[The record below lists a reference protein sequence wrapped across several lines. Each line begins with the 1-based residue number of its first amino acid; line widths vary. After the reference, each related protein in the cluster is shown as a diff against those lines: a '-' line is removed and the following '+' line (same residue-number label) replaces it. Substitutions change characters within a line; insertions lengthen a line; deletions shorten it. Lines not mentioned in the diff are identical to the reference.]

1 LSRYAV
7 IVCFII
13 SGIISI
19 VLFVLN
25 PSLKELLYF
34 SLFAFLFSIHIYTS
48 VPHVD
53 AIFRNSAW
61 KHILFA
67 ATLYISAGILSLFID
82 IIINGK
88 ITIPIQFF
96 LSFCVLISVIT
107 PWIPLRH
114 FISVGLI
121 FSASEIIPFI
131 HFSISFVKNF
141 KSELQNLHQSGI
153 QTFTAVTGGILKILF
168 RTDWGN
174 IFLMV
179 IVVAFFIFM
188 DVFRVH
194 FFNQKIGMTIH
205 AAVIFPVFLL
215 IILIRRFERIR
226 KILILKESSLILE
239 KEKERFKERKRIYA
253 DIHDQMGAK
262 LTDMLFYL
270 RKCKKEGSLSKQQ
283 SNDIEKEVN
292 EIINS
297 LHDNL
302 NGMGDLDKLSEDFVN
317 TFHLMLLRRYS
328 KADRELIFS
337 SFHDDEI
344 RTLIKENYK
353 DAFLNEIQ
361 KAMDEII
368 TNDLKY
374 GKHSSQWKLFWN
386 QNESLPV
393 KILMESKTDYGVEA
407 ERSGL
412 GTSNILKRITS
423 IGGSV
428 DWNIKN
434 GIYSIGIFLP
444 QKPPER
450 AG

>member
-1 LSRYAV
+1 M
-7 IVCFII
+7 
-13 SGIISI
+13 
-19 VLFVLN
+19 
-25 PSLKELLYF
+25 
-34 SLFAFLFSIHIYTS
+34 
-48 VPHVD
+48 
-53 AIFRNSAW
+53 
-61 KHILFA
+61 
-67 ATLYISAGILSLFID
+67 
-82 IIINGK
+82 
-88 ITIPIQFF
+88 
-96 LSFCVLISVIT
+96 
-107 PWIPLRH
+107 
-114 FISVGLI
+114 
-121 FSASEIIPFI
+121 
-131 HFSISFVKNF
+131 KNF